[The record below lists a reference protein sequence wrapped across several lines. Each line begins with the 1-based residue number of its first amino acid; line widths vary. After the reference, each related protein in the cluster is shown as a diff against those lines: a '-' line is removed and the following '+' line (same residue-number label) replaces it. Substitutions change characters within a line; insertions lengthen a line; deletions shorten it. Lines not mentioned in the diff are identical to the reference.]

1 MKILRATHLG
11 MCFGVRDAIA
21 LAVDHAQ
28 REPLTI
34 LGDLVHN
41 ETVLASLRGHGI
53 RFAAG
58 PDAAAPGGRVMI
70 TAHGASDATLRRV
83 RARGHEVIEATC
95 PLVHFAHR
103 AVATLVRDGFH
114 PVIIGQR
121 NHVEVRGITEDL
133 AEFDVVLT
141 DDDLDALRERPRF
154 GVAAQTTQ
162 PIERVRRLV
171 ERLRQR
177 FPNSEVR
184 FLDTVC
190 QPTKQRQ
197 SAAVALAQQCD
208 VVVVIG
214 GSHSNNTREL
224 VATCARHC
232 PRVHHVQGPDDLRP
246 EWFRDAETVGLTA
259 GTSTPDGVIDAVEQA
274 LWRIAMSAAGAMEC
288 GAESPNSEAPFGETF
303 TDHVAAPL
311 AA

>member
-41 ETVLASLRGHGI
+41 ETVLASLRGRGI

-58 PDAAAPGGRVMI
+58 PDTATTGGPVMI
-70 TAHGASDATLRRV
+70 TAHGASEAMMRRV
-83 RARGHEVIEATC
+83 RAHGHEVLEATC
-95 PLVHFAHR
+95 PLVRFAHR

-162 PIERVRRLV
+162 PIERVRHLV
-171 ERLRQR
+171 ERLRRR
-177 FPNSEVR
+177 FPKSEVR

-214 GSHSNNTREL
+214 GAHSNNTREL
-224 VATCARHC
+224 VETCRRQC
-232 PRVHHVQGPDDLRP
+232 PRVFHVQTADDLCP
-246 EWFRDAETVGLTA
+246 GWFADSETVGVTA
-259 GTSTPDGVIDAVEQA
+259 GTSTPDSTIQAVET
-274 LWRIAMSAAGAMEC
+274 R
-288 GAESPNSEAPFGETF
+288 
-303 TDHVAAPL
+303 L
-311 AA
+311 AAMTCHAEMAA